1 MKHVCV
7 EHEGGV
13 DMLRRSSKAVLSSG
27 TFCNG
32 RNALYLHFPI
42 GKLLITCG
50 YRALEI
56 CDGGNTF

>member
-1 MKHVCV
+1 MKYVCV
-7 EHEGGV
+7 ESEGGLN
-13 DMLRRSSKAVLSSG
+13 MLRRSSKAVLSSG

-56 CDGGNTF
+56 CDGGSTL

>member
-32 RNALYLHFPI
+32 RNARYLHFPI
-42 GKLLITCG
+42 GKLLITSG

-56 CDGGNTF
+56 CDGGSTV

>member
-1 MKHVCV
+1 MKYVCV
-7 EHEGGV
+7 ESEGGLN
-13 DMLRRSSKAVLSSG
+13 MLRRSSKAVLSSG

-50 YRALEI
+50 YRALEM
-56 CDGGNTF
+56 

>member
-32 RNALYLHFPI
+32 RNARYLHFPI

-50 YRALEI
+50 DRALEI
-56 CDGGNTF
+56 CDGGSTV